1 MIDDILFASYQI
13 LFYIPSGPLGTQ
25 ILGYSMDG
33 IFYDFEQTI
42 VVGGASETS
51 HIFVS

>member
-1 MIDDILFASYQI
+1 MIDDILFSSYM
-13 LFYIPSGPLGTQ
+13 LMFSIPSGPLGTQ

-33 IFYDFEQTI
+33 NNFDFEQTI
-42 VVGGASETS
+42 IIGDLSETS

>member
-1 MIDDILFASYQI
+1 MIDDILFSSYI
-13 LFYIPSGPLGTQ
+13 LIFSIPPGPLGTQ

-33 IFYDFEQTI
+33 NNFDFEQTI
-42 VVGGASETS
+42 VIGGPSEKS

>member
-1 MIDDILFASYQI
+1 MINDILFSSYEI
-13 LFYIPSGPLGTQ
+13 LFSIPSGPIGTQ

-33 IFYDFEQTI
+33 IYYDFEQTI
-42 VVGGASETS
+42 NIGGASETS